1 MEEKKKIRPQPG
13 VTGII
18 VSVLLIASR
27 FFGSADSVALRSLN
41 TVLVLVM
48 LVFCLHLVRGASS
61 WRQPHVWNAWNTLA
75 LFLMP
80 LIMLLITAL
89 QLIMEP
95 PAFFTSPV
103 FSAALIVL
111 SMPIFLCC
119 YFWYASWLLP
129 ENRALKVF
137 SRVLAAAGTLY
148 AILRLTSAVI
158 LPLIEQHSGKP
169 SAAWLT
175 AVTGW
180 NPHLSFAISV
190 FSLGGFVLLCAED
203 AKKREMEKE

>member
-1 MEEKKKIRPQPG
+1 MEEKKKLRPQPG
-13 VTGII
+13 VTGVVI
-18 VSVLLIASR
+18 SALLIASR
-27 FFGSADSVALRSLN
+27 FFGSADAVALRSMN

-48 LVFCLHLVRGASS
+48 LIFCLHLVRGTSL

-95 PAFFTSPV
+95 PAFFTSYV
-103 FSAALIVL
+103 FSAALIAL

-129 ENRALKVF
+129 ENRALRVF
-137 SRVLAAAGTLY
+137 SRVLAVAGILY
-148 AILRLTSAVI
+148 AVLRLTSAVI
-158 LPLIEQHSGKP
+158 LPLIEDLSGKTIAP
-169 SAAWLT
+169 WLT

-203 AKKREMEKE
+203 AKKRDKEKE

>member
-13 VTGII
+13 VTGVII
-18 VSVLLIASR
+18 SALLIASR
-27 FFGSADSVALRSLN
+27 FFGSADSVALRSMN

-61 WRQPHVWNAWNTLA
+61 RRQPHVWNAWNTLL

-80 LIMLLITAL
+80 LVMLLITAL

-95 PAFFTSPV
+95 PAFLTSRV

-111 SMPIFLCC
+111 SMPVFLCC
-119 YFWYASWLLP
+119 FFWYVSGRLP
-129 ENRALKVF
+129 ENRPLKVF
-137 SRVLAAAGTLY
+137 SRVLAVAGTLY
-148 AILRLTSAVI
+148 AVMRLASAVI
-158 LPLIEQHSGKP
+158 LPLIGDLSGKP
-169 SAAWLT
+169 VPAWLT
-175 AVTGW
+175 TAAGW

-190 FSLGGFVLLCAED
+190 FSLGGFVLLCMED
-203 AKKREMEKE
+203 AKKRDKEKE

>member
-27 FFGSADSVALRSLN
+27 FFGSADSVGLRSMN

-48 LVFCLHLVRGASS
+48 LIFCLHLVRGASS

-190 FSLGGFVLLCAED
+190 FSLGGFVLLCMDD
-203 AKKREMEKE
+203 AKKRDKEIE